1 MNARRRTGNILE
13 RYPLSFS
20 VQKRSRQSTEEI
32 QEEPEKMKI
41 YMKLRKINEND
52 ALMNRSEYEMKQR
65 LAR

>member
-20 VQKRSRQSTEEI
+20 VQSTEEI
-32 QEEPEKMKI
+32 HEEPEKMKI